1 MLPRRHIR
9 IKIFQSLY
17 ASTYHI
23 EKNEYDTKQKIQQNL
38 DGYLK
43 LYYLIIDLFI
53 ILKDVAK
60 EEITIKKNKLRP
72 SQEDLKPNTR
82 FVNNYILKKLKKL
95 KNNDND
101 IENEKKELLIKKV
114 FKLIKTSKTYIN
126 YMIKTSPSKKDDKNI
141 IIHILKKYF
150 VGNETIHDFLEE
162 YSIYW
167 NDDILI
173 VYNSLIEKINN
184 NLSLNSVQ
192 LFRKKEDQLYA
203 NSLIQNTLSKKE
215 EINLIIYK
223 LAKNWDQERIAIS
236 DLIIMRMAISEMLYI
251 KNIPNKVTLDEYIE
265 IAKEYSSPKSKEFVN
280 GILDVFIKDILVKST
295 SKS

>member
-17 ASTYHI
+17 ASTHHI
-23 EKNEYDTKQKIQQNL
+23 EKKEYDIKQKIQKNL

-43 LYYLIIDLFI
+43 LYYLIIDLLI

-60 EEITIKKNKLRP
+60 EEITIKQNKLRP
-72 SQEDLKPNTR
+72 STEDLKPNTR
-82 FVNNYILKKLKKL
+82 FINNYVLKKLKKL
-95 KNNDND
+95 KKNNND

-114 FKLIKTSKTYIN
+114 FKLIKKSKTYTD
-126 YMIKTSPSKKDDKNI
+126 YMIKKKTSQKDDKNI

-167 NDDILI
+167 NDDMLT
-173 VYNSLIEKINN
+173 VYNSFIEKINN
-184 NLSLNSVQ
+184 NLSLNSIK
-192 LFRKKEDQLYA
+192 LFRQKEDQLFA
-203 NSLIQNTLSKKE
+203 NSLIKNTLSKKE

-223 LAKNWDQERIAIS
+223 LVKNWDQERIAIS

-251 KNIPNKVTLDEYIE
+251 KNIPHKVTLDEYIE

-280 GILDVFIKDILVKST
+280 GILDVFIKDILAK
-295 SKS
+295 KHI

>member
-95 KNNDND
+95 KINDND